1 MLTLHFANRQETLSD
16 LLTSLLAQP
25 GGDLF
30 TPDEVVVPSTAVRR
44 AVTLQLAQRH
54 GVCANLRFGY
64 LAPWLWAQ
72 GTAALAAAAPGTP
85 LPVRTAD
92 IAQAPWQ
99 PARIT
104 WRVLAAFDDAAW
116 VAAHPRLARYL
127 AQADAVTRLD
137 LAQRVAAQV
146 DQHITYRP
154 DWLAAW
160 TAGRSALPADTP
172 DEAWQAALWRRL
184 QTELAG
190 HASGPVDPTAAHSLA
205 TALAQ
210 AGDGTATRARLQQSG
225 LPASAH
231 VFCLPTIAPVHLA
244 LLQQLARWVDLH
256 VYALN
261 PCAEYWFDVV
271 DPRRLARLAAAGK
284 AQHLE
289 VGHRLLAAW
298 GQQAQA
304 QLAALVDASGDG
316 VVDDDHYQPALGGT
330 LLATLQNSILTLQD
344 LDPASLLLDATDRSI
359 TLHVCHS
366 LTRELEV
373 LHDAL
378 LARMTEPDPPAPGDI
393 LVVLPDLEAA
403 APVIDS
409 VFGTAPAALALPFT
423 ITGRAQSQVNP
434 AARALLDALALAA
447 SRGAA
452 SAVFGLLQQPVV
464 AARFGLD
471 DDGLARVHGWL
482 LDAGVHWAFDGAQRA
497 VLGLG
502 GDGVEGARH
511 SWADGLDR
519 LFLGHALPG
528 SAAPFDGRLP
538 AGEAEGSAALALG
551 ALWSFLQTIDALRR
565 QTASALPAQ
574 DWPPLL
580 SGVVD
585 SLLHANPSDLGA
597 SADALADLRAAIQGL
612 ADTWA
617 GSTPTLP
624 LVLDVVRQALTQALD
639 DPARGGVPTGRI
651 TFSAL
656 PSLRSLPYRMVC
668 VLGLND
674 GAFPSANRPAEFDLI
689 AQHPRPG
696 DRQRRQDERNLFL
709 DLLLAARERLYLSHT
724 GRSVRDN
731 SHLPP
736 SVLVS
741 ELLDTLVPAIAA
753 PRAAVL
759 AHLVV
764 QHPLQAFDV
773 RGFQPAGDVRL
784 RSFHAEYAAA
794 LAAGQAAARAQVLAT
809 PAPADDGAAEGAPD
823 DAGTDANADA
833 TTDGPAP
840 DSPAPDAP
848 APDDSS
854 DEADT
859 DLQAA
864 APAFFT
870 QPLPAPA
877 PATITLVQLQR
888 FFRHPARALLQ
899 RLGLTLRQPDETLA
913 DDEPFLPD
921 YGARQDL
928 ADRLLPT
935 LLQAAQ
941 HGSPVADAALLAR
954 AQAGTRLPAGPVG
967 RQFIDAELPLL
978 RAHAQAV
985 AAAGSMAL
993 LLPHSATLAFT
1004 VDVDGQPQPWPLAIT
1019 LTGLH
1024 ADGLLRHRYDDP
1036 RPADHLAA
1044 WLDHLALCA
1053 CAPAGVAGRT
1063 RWLGRGAHFGFQPVD
1078 DPLPL
1083 LQALL
1088 GLFVQGQRQPLAFF
1102 PKTAWAW
1109 MAANRSLGAARAA
1122 WLASARRP
1130 FAEQADAAHRLVQR
1144 GRPDP
1149 LEGGLADFEAVSAA
1163 VLAPLFA
1170 HLDDGDGA

>member
-1 MLTLHFANRQETLSD
+1 MLTLHFANRQEALAD
-16 LLTSLLAQP
+16 LLTIALGQP

-30 TPDEVVVPSTAVRR
+30 AAAEVVVPSKAMAR
-44 AVTLQLAQRH
+44 AVTLQMAQRN
-54 GVCANLRFGY
+54 GICANVRFSF

-72 GTAALAAAAPGTP
+72 GTVALAAAAPGTP

-92 IAQAPWQ
+92 SAQAPWQ
-99 PARIT
+99 PARLA
-104 WRVLAAFDDAAW
+104 WRVLGAFSDAAW
-116 VAAHPRLARYL
+116 VAGHPRLARYL
-127 AQADAVTRLD
+127 AQADAVTQID

-160 TAGRSALPADTP
+160 TAGRQVLPPGTA

-184 QTELAG
+184 QAEVA
-190 HASGPVDPTAAHSLA
+190 ASADGAAVDPTAAHSLA
-205 TALAQ
+205 AALAQ
-210 AGDGTATRARLQQSG
+210 VGDSAATGARLQQSG

-244 LLQQLARWVDLH
+244 LLQQLARWMDLH

-261 PCAEYWFDVV
+261 PCADYWFDVV

-289 VGHRLLAAW
+289 TGHRLLAAW
-298 GQQAQA
+298 GQQTQA
-304 QLAALVDASGDG
+304 QLAALVDACGDG
-316 VVDDDHYQPALGGT
+316 VVDDDHFEPAPGT
-330 LLATLQNSILTLQD
+330 SLLATLQNSILMLQD
-344 LDPASLLLDATDRSI
+344 PAPASLPLDASDRSI
-359 TLHVCHS
+359 ELHVCHS

-378 LARMTEPDPPAPGDI
+378 LARWTEPDAPAPGDI
-393 LVVLPDLEAA
+393 LVVVPDLEAA

-409 VFGTAPAALALPFT
+409 VFGTAPPALALPFT
-423 ITGRAQSQVNP
+423 ITGRAQSTVNP

-447 SRGAA
+447 SRGTA
-452 SAVFGLLQQPVV
+452 STVFGLLQQPVV
-464 AARFGLD
+464 AQRFGLD
-471 DDGLARVHGWL
+471 DEGLASVHGWL
-482 LDAGVHWAFDGAQRA
+482 LDAGVHWGFDGAQRQG
-497 VLGLG
+497 LGLG
-502 GDGVEGARH
+502 GSGAEGARH
-511 SWADGLDR
+511 TWADGLER
-519 LFLGHALPG
+519 LFLGHALP
-528 SAAPFDGRLP
+528 ANADPFDGRLP

-551 ALWSFLQTIDALRR
+551 ALWAFLQAIDTLRR
-565 QTASALPAQ
+565 QTARPLPAQ

-580 SGVVD
+580 TALTD
-585 SLLHANPSDLGA
+585 SLLDADTAG
-597 SADALADLRAAIQGL
+597 ADALADLRAAIQGL
-612 ADTWA
+612 TDTWA
-617 GSTPTLP
+617 GSTPHLP
-624 LVLDVVRQALTQALD
+624 LALDVVRQALTQALD

-741 ELLDTLVPAIAA
+741 ELLDVLVPAIDA
-753 PRAAVL
+753 PRSEVL

-773 RGFQPAGDVRL
+773 RGFQPASDIRL
-784 RSFHAEYAAA
+784 RSFHGEYAAA
-794 LAAGQAAARAQVLAT
+794 LGAGQAAAQAQVLAA
-809 PAPADDGAAEGAPD
+809 APLAEED
-823 DAGTDANADA
+823 GTDAGGDPEVTGTPTQAAADQA
-833 TTDGPAP
+833 EDSADDAEP
-840 DSPAPDAP
+840 D
-848 APDDSS
+848 
-854 DEADT
+854 T
-859 DLQAA
+859 AA
-864 APAFFT
+864 APAFFM
-870 QPLPAPA
+870 QPLPAPT
-877 PATITLVQLQR
+877 PTPVTLVQLQR

-899 RLGLTLRQPDETLA
+899 RLGLTLRQPDDTLT
-913 DDEPFLPD
+913 DDEPFLADFP
-921 YGARQDL
+921 ARQDL

-935 LLQAAQ
+935 LLQAAEQ
-941 HGSPVADAALLAR
+941 GLAVPDAALLAL
-954 AQAGTRLPAGPVG
+954 AQAGTQLPGGPVG
-967 RQFIDAELPLL
+967 RQVAEAELPLL
-978 RAHAQAV
+978 RAHAQALAV
-985 AAAGSMAL
+985 AGQAPL
-993 LLPHSATLAFT
+993 LPPHSASLPFHI
-1004 VDVDGQPQPWPLAIT
+1004 DVDGAAQPWPLDIT
-1019 LTGLH
+1019 LTGLR
-1024 ADGLLRHRYDDP
+1024 ADGLLLHRYDEP
-1036 RPADHLAA
+1036 RAGDHLQA
-1044 WLDHLALCA
+1044 WLAHLALCA

-1063 RWLGRGAHFGFQPVD
+1063 RWRGRSASFSYRPVD

-1083 LQALL
+1083 LQQLL
-1088 GLFVQGQRQPLAFF
+1088 GLWVHGQRQPLPFL

-1109 MAANRSLGAARAA
+1109 MAANRSLGAARGA
-1122 WLASARRP
+1122 WVASDRRP
-1130 FAEQADAAHRLVQR
+1130 FAEQADPAHRLVWR

-1149 LEGGLADFEAVSAA
+1149 LDGGLADFEAISAQ
-1163 VLAPLFA
+1163 VLEPLFD
-1170 HLDDGDGA
+1170 HLDAGVET

>member
-1 MLTLHFANRQETLSD
+1 MLTLHFANRQETLAD
-16 LLTSLLAQP
+16 LLTSLLARP

-30 TPDEVVVPSTAVRR
+30 TADDVVVPSTAVRR
-44 AVTLQLAQRH
+44 AITLQLARRH
-54 GVCANLRFGY
+54 GICANVRFGY

-72 GTAALAAAAPGTP
+72 GTVALAAAAPGTP

-92 IAQAPWQ
+92 SAQAPWQ
-99 PARIT
+99 PARLT
-104 WRVLAAFDDAAW
+104 WRVLAALDDAAW

-160 TAGRSALPADTP
+160 TAGRSALPHGADPTG

-184 QTELAG
+184 QAEIAG
-190 HASGPVDPTAAHSLA
+190 HADGPAVDPTAAHSLA

-210 AGDGTATRARLQQSG
+210 VGDSPATRARLQQSG

-298 GQQAQA
+298 GQQTQA

-316 VVDDDHYQPALGGT
+316 VVDDDHHAPAPGDS
-330 LLATLQNSILTLQD
+330 LLATLQNSILLLQD
-344 LDPASLLLDATDRSI
+344 LDPASLPLDTTDRSI
-359 TLHVCHS
+359 ELHVCHS

-378 LARMTEPDPPAPGDI
+378 LARFAAPDPPAPGDI

-434 AARALLDALALAA
+434 AARALRDALALAA
-447 SRGAA
+447 SRGVA

-464 AARFGLD
+464 ARRFGLD

-502 GDGVEGARH
+502 DDARH

-519 LFLGHALPG
+519 LFLGHALPA

-551 ALWSFLQTIDALRR
+551 ALWDFLQAVDALRR
-565 QTASALPAQ
+565 QTAGPLPAQ

-580 SGVVD
+580 NALVD
-585 SLLHANPSDLGA
+585 QLLHADTAG
-597 SADALADLRAAIQGL
+597 ADALADLRAAIQGL

-617 GSTPTLP
+617 GSAPGLP
-624 LVLDVVRQALTQALD
+624 LALDVVRQALTQALD

-651 TFSAL
+651 SFSAL

-741 ELLDTLVPAIAA
+741 ELLDVLVPAIAA
-753 PRAAVL
+753 PRAEVL

-764 QHPLQAFDV
+764 QHPLQAFDL
-773 RGFQPAGDVRL
+773 RGFQPASDLRL
-784 RSFHAEYAAA
+784 RSFHGEYAAA
-794 LAAGQAAARAQVLAT
+794 LAAGQAAARAQVLAAPLEAT
-809 PAPADDGAAEGAPD
+809 DAAAEAADDPVADAAGDPAAPGTADGAAD
-823 DAGTDANADA
+823 T
-833 TTDGPAP
+833 
-840 DSPAPDAP
+840 

-854 DEADT
+854 DDADT
-859 DLQAA
+859 DLQT

-870 QPLPAPA
+870 QPLPPPT
-877 PATITLVQLQR
+877 PATVTLDQLRR
-888 FFRHPARALLQ
+888 FFRHPSKALLQ

-921 YGARQDL
+921 FSARQDL
-928 ADRLLPT
+928 ADRLLPS
-935 LLQAAQ
+935 LLQAAEN
-941 HGSPVADAALLAR
+941 GDPVADATLLAL
-954 AQAGTRLPAGPVG
+954 AQAGTQLPGGPVG
-967 RQFIDAELPLL
+967 RQFIAAELPLL
-978 RAHAQAV
+978 RTHAQALV
-985 AAAGSMAL
+985 DAGRAPL
-993 LLPHSATLAFT
+993 LPPHSATLPFT
-1004 VDVDGQPQPWPLAIT
+1004 VDTGGQPQPWPLAAT

-1024 ADGLLRHRYDDP
+1024 TDGLLRHRYDDP
-1036 RPADHLAA
+1036 RPADHIAA
-1044 WLDHLALCA
+1044 WIDHLALCA

-1063 RWLGRGAHFGFQPVD
+1063 RWLGRGARFGFRPVD

-1083 LQALL
+1083 LRTLL
-1088 GLFVQGQRQPLAFF
+1088 GLFVQGQSQPLPFF

-1109 MAANRSLGAARAA
+1109 MAAGGSLGAARSA

-1130 FAEQADAAHRLVQR
+1130 HAEQADAAHRLVQR

-1163 VLAPLFA
+1163 VLAPLFE
-1170 HLDDGDGA
+1170 HLDDGEAA